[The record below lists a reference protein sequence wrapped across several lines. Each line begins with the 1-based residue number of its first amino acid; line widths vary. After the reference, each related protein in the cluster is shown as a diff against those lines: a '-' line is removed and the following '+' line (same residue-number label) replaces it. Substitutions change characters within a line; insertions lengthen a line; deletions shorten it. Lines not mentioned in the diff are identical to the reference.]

1 MKSKINLLTIVLKDE
16 EVNDFNEII
25 KMALGFDV
33 KFDSMTTSQKALAL
47 KLESISYEKDL
58 DESWKK

>member
-33 KFDSMTTSQKALAL
+33 KFDSMSASQKCLAL
-47 KLESISYEKDL
+47 KLEEVSYEKDFE
-58 DESWKK
+58 ESWKK